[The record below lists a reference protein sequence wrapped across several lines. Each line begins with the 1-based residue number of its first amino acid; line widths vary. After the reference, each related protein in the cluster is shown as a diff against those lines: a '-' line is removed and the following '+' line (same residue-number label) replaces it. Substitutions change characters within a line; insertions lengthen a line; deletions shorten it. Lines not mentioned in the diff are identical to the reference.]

1 MRILVTGAT
10 GFIGSF
16 LVRRLAADGHEVVG
30 LDLWRPSPD
39 LPLARFV
46 HGDIRDPAAVRS
58 AIAGCEAVFSL
69 AAAHHDFGI
78 SESTYY
84 AVNETGSRIVCD
96 AMDAAGIRRACFYSS
111 CAIYG
116 DATPPLVE
124 DVDPKPTHPYGAS
137 KLAGEKVFRAWCAR
151 GEGRSCLVIRPTITF
166 GPHNFA
172 NMYSLIRQIDG
183 GRFVIAGDAS
193 NIKGLSYVEN
203 TVDATMHLWRL
214 RHDKGIAGID
224 AFNYIEKPDMT
235 SRQIA
240 ETIARSLGRRR
251 AGPTVPM
258 WAALLA
264 AKPFDLVIALTG
276 RNLPVSSMRVRKLFR
291 DQTKFEADKLLATGF
306 RSAVPLAE
314 GIDRMVRWYR
324 AEGHR
329 QRPVWRLPPAEPASF
344 SD

>member
-251 AGPTVPM
+251 PARRCPCGP
-258 WAALLA
+258 
-264 AKPFDLVIALTG
+264 
-276 RNLPVSSMRVRKLFR
+276 RSSR
-291 DQTKFEADKLLATGF
+291 
-306 RSAVPLAE
+306 RSPSTSSS
-314 GIDRMVRWYR
+314 R
-324 AEGHR
+324 
-329 QRPVWRLPPAEPASF
+329 
-344 SD
+344 